1 MTGFIEQIVAS
12 SWHLFRQSA
21 PFLVFG
27 LLLASILKE
36 FISPKYIA
44 KHLGRASISSV
55 VKAALAGI
63 PLPLCSCS
71 VLPVAASLK
80 KEGADRGAIAAF
92 LVSTP
97 ESGVDSILISWA
109 LLDPVM
115 TVARPVAAFVSAVAA
130 GITQLLVTKGQ
141 EDGDIPKT
149 KEVVGPSC
157 GCGDG
162 CCVEQDGSNEEKDET
177 LWGIGARIFTYGF
190 MDLWMDLAGW
200 FFIGLL
206 IAGVISALLPQGFF
220 AHYVG
225 GGLKAM
231 IMMLVVGIPIYIC
244 ATASTPIAAAFILK
258 GMSPGAALVFL
269 LVGPATNVT
278 SVSVL
283 LSILGS
289 YGTALYL
296 ATIAFLSV
304 LFGLL
309 LDAFYASSGIVP
321 TAVIGKAAEI
331 VPGWFMTT
339 SAIFLSILFVT
350 SLIQRHFLKR
360 EKACSCDD

>member
-1 MTGFIEQIVAS
+1 MTVFFEQIIAS
-12 SWHLFRQSA
+12 SWYLFRQSA

-27 LLLASILKE
+27 LFLAGILKE
-36 FISPKYIA
+36 FLSPKYIV
-44 KHLGRASISSV
+44 KHLGTASLSSV
-55 VKAALAGI
+55 VKAAFAGI

-80 KEGADRGAIAAF
+80 KEGADRGAVAAF

-115 TVARPVAAFVSAVAA
+115 TVARPIAAFVSAVAA
-130 GITQLLVTKGQ
+130 GITQRLITKEQ
-141 EDGDIPKT
+141 EDYGTPKT
-149 KEVVGPSC
+149 KEAVRPSC
-157 GCGDG
+157 SCEDG
-162 CCVEQDGSNEEKDET
+162 CPMEQDSNNEEKVT
-177 LWGIGARIFTYGF
+177 SLWRMGTRIFTYGF
-190 MDLWMDLAGW
+190 MNLWMDLAGW

-206 IAGVISALLPQGFF
+206 IAGVISALIPQGFF

-231 IMMLVVGIPIYIC
+231 ILMLVVGIPIYIC

-278 SVSVL
+278 SLSVL

-296 ATIAFLSV
+296 ATVAFLSV

-331 VPGWFMTT
+331 VPGWVMTL
-339 SAIFLSILFVT
+339 SAIFLSILFIT
-350 SLIQRHFLKR
+350 SLIQRHLFKK
-360 EKACSCDD
+360 EMPCSFDD